1 LKVLVTGA
9 AGFIGSACS
18 RALVSR
24 GDSVVGIDNLN
35 AYYDVALKHER
46 LKLLGDD
53 PKFRFIQLDLSDLDA
68 TCALI
73 ADARPDAVLHLAA
86 QAGVRASAED
96 PYSYIVSNII
106 GHSNVLEAL
115 RRHDAKVPLV
125 YASSSSV
132 YGDRAEGPFFETDRI
147 DAPTSF
153 YAATKAADEMITG
166 AFCAASGLAA
176 TGLRFFTVYGPMGR
190 PDMAYWLFGEAMLK
204 AKPITLYGNGLLSR
218 DFTYIDDIAAGI
230 IACIDQP
237 AAVGT
242 HRVYNLGSGNAETVV
257 SMVDALERHLGCKAE
272 RVLAPKPAWD
282 VSTTHADASLAMR
295 ELNWTPKVKLDE
307 GIERFSRWFKPW
319 FLRKN

>member
-1 LKVLVTGA
+1 MTGA

-18 RALVSR
+18 RALVAR
-24 GDSVVGIDNLN
+24 GDNVVGIDNLN

-46 LKLLGDD
+46 LRLLSDEPG
-53 PKFRFIQLDLSDLDA
+53 FRFTPLDIADLNA
-68 TCALI
+68 ICALI
-73 ADARPDAVLHLAA
+73 ADVRPDAVLHLAA
-86 QAGVRASAED
+86 QAGVRASADD

-115 RRHDAKVPLV
+115 RRHDPAVPLV

-132 YGDRAEGPFFETDRI
+132 YGDRAEGPFIETDRI

-190 PDMAYWLFGEAMLK
+190 PDMAYWLFGKAMLK
-204 AKPITLYGNGLLSR
+204 GEPISLYGDGLLRR
-218 DFTYIDDIAAGI
+218 DFTYIDDIATGI

-237 AAVGT
+237 ATPAT
-242 HRVYNLGSGNAETVV
+242 HRVYNLGSGSAETVA
-257 SMVDALERHLGCKAE
+257 SMVDALEHHLGCKAE
-272 RVLAPKPAWD
+272 RVFVPKPAWD
-282 VSTTHADASLAMR
+282 VSTTHADTNLAMK
-295 ELNWTPKVKLDE
+295 ELHWTPKVKLNQ
-307 GIERFSRWFKPW
+307 GIEQFSRWFKPW
-319 FLRKN
+319 YQKQK